1 MKKTLHAAVA
11 VLLGCWTAAVFAADQ
26 YDCPEAK
33 LASGKP
39 AAAQSLDL
47 FDGPPAE
54 LAQLAPDNADAPLKQ
69 ARFWSFSGKEQAV
82 WVVCH
87 YKGMKR
93 TSSFSLPKAYAK
105 CTAGGKKKQWSVL
118 SCE

>member
-1 MKKTLHAAVA
+1 MRKTLLVVIAI
-11 VLLGCWTAAVFAADQ
+11 LGCWMPAVFAADR

-33 LASGKP
+33 LASGKLAP
-39 AAAQSLDL
+39 AQSLDL
-47 FDGPPAE
+47 FDGPPAD
-54 LAQLAPDNADAPLKQ
+54 LAQLAPDNADAPLRQ

-87 YKGMKR
+87 YKGTQR

-105 CTAGGKKKQWSVL
+105 CAAAGKHPRWSGL

>member
-1 MKKTLHAAVA
+1 MKKILLAALA
-11 VLLGCWTAAVFAADQ
+11 VLGCWTQAAVAADR

-33 LASGKP
+33 QASGKP

-54 LAQLAPDNADAPLKQ
+54 QAQLAPDNADAPLKQ
-69 ARFWSFSGKEQAV
+69 ARTWSFSGKEAV

-87 YKGMKR
+87 YPGTQR
-93 TSSFSLPKAYAK
+93 TSSFTLPKAYSK
-105 CTAGGKKKQWSVL
+105 CTAEGKKKRWSGV

>member
-1 MKKTLHAAVA
+1 MRKTMLAAA
-11 VLLGCWTAAVFAADQ
+11 AALGCWMPAVSGADR
-26 YDCPEAK
+26 YDCPAAK

-39 AAAQSLDL
+39 APAQSLDL
-47 FDGPPAE
+47 YDGPPAE
-54 LAQLAPDNADAPLKQ
+54 LAQLAPDNADAPLRQ

-93 TSSFSLPKAYAK
+93 TSSFTLPRAYAK
-105 CTAGGKKKQWSVL
+105 CTVAGEKKLWSGL

>member
-1 MKKTLHAAVA
+1 MKTITLAAA
-11 VLLGCWTAAVFAADQ
+11 AALLCWTQAAFAADAFS
-26 YDCPEAK
+26 CPPVT

-39 AAAQSLDL
+39 APAQSLDL

-69 ARFWSFSGKEQAV
+69 ARTWGFSGKEQAI

-87 YKGMKR
+87 YKGLKR

-105 CTAGGKKKQWSVL
+105 CTAEGKKKTWGGL

>member
-1 MKKTLHAAVA
+1 MRTILLAAAAV
-11 VLLGCWTAAVFAADQ
+11 LGSWTQAVFAADQ

-39 AAAQSLDL
+39 ALAQSLDL
-47 FDGPPAE
+47 FDGPPAG

-87 YKGMKR
+87 YKGMQR

-105 CTAGGKKKQWSVL
+105 CTAAGKKKQWNGL